1 MCFILL
7 QLAIKAQDLGS
18 PPLSSEK
25 TITVSLEN
33 IDDNVPVFNEVQASN
48 TDWVFLFLFLFLLN
62 KCFRDLYFRIFARRH
77 LCIFACD
84 TENRDR

>member
-25 TITVSLEN
+25 TITIALEN
-33 IDDNVPVFNEVQASN
+33 IDDNVPVFNEVQASK
-48 TDWVFLFLFLFLLN
+48 TIMIGFS
-62 KCFRDLYFRIFARRH
+62 YFYFH
-77 LCIFACD
+77 FF
-84 TENRDR
+84 